1 MIDVKGFRN
10 YPSLSFTIYGDNTL
24 KPFAVYK
31 LSRIEA
37 ALRRL
42 DAAVVGLEAAAGG
55 AATGGA
61 AGVPPLEAA
70 DLAALR
76 VRCEALEAA
85 ARNAASGIDGT
96 MARLKRLLEG

>member
-1 MIDVKGFRN
+1 M
-10 YPSLSFTIYGDNTL
+10 

-42 DAAVVGLEAAAGG
+42 DAAVASLENAAEPRPAGEIPVL
-55 AATGGA
+55 APDGGEESA
-61 AGVPPLEAA
+61 R
-70 DLAALR
+70 LR
-76 VRCEALEAA
+76 ARCDALEAA
-85 ARNAASGIDGT
+85 AQQASEGIGDT

>member
-1 MIDVKGFRN
+1 M
-10 YPSLSFTIYGDNTL
+10 

-42 DAAVVGLEAAAGG
+42 DAAVASLESAAEPCPAGDIPVLG
-55 AATGGA
+55 ADDGA
-61 AGVPPLEAA
+61 ETAR
-70 DLAALR
+70 LR
-76 VRCEALEAA
+76 DRCDALEAA
-85 ARNAASGIDGT
+85 AQQASEGIGDT